1 MRDIK
6 IEEVYDE
13 YTDFAMGIVN
23 AWNAYLIQIGA
34 IHGMLAYG
42 EELGFLIAK
51 DVRILMDQ
59 KKGELSVTEKDIIET
74 SNGEQ
79 TGE

>member
-1 MRDIK
+1 MREIK

-13 YTDFAMGIVN
+13 YMDFAMGIVN
-23 AWNAYLIQIGA
+23 AWNAYLKQIGA
-34 IHGMLAYG
+34 VHGVIAYG

-59 KKGELSVTEKDIIET
+59 KRGELSVTEKDNSET
-74 SNGEQ
+74 SIGE
-79 TGE
+79 